1 MSHTR
6 EAVMEQDVYFQL
18 GERLNQYP
26 VKMLLVEPF
35 LNILREIYTDE
46 EARLGAQFPV
56 GLYTAQELAQKLNR
70 PEKPLT
76 EMLEKMADKGTV
88 FVKKAQDGQSRYALT
103 PFVPG
108 VVEFQLMRG
117 TDTPR
122 DRKFAKMIE
131 SFMEGDMAELARAA
145 FRDPETAKQLIPV
158 PPARTITVEQG
169 LPPGTQVHS
178 FEKLSQLVEQETSFA
193 AAKCYC
199 RHHAYLVGK
208 PCKVSGIPEYSCLA
222 FGAAADYVAERRFGK
237 KITKEEAYQ
246 ILEAT
251 EKAGLVH
258 NTSNLRDSTVFVCNC
273 CGCCCG
279 FLKSMEWMGTNAM
292 LSFSNFRVQADTAEC
307 VGCGDCVERC
317 QVEALRLVDDVVSA
331 DESKCLGC
339 GNCVSA
345 CPTNC
350 LTMVRRAE
358 QIPPDAG
365 NTLGILG
372 M

>member
-1 MSHTR
+1 
-6 EAVMEQDVYFQL
+6 MEQDVYFQL

-26 VKMLLVEPF
+26 VKMPLVEAY
-35 LNILREIYTDE
+35 LNILREIYTEE
-46 EARLGAQFPV
+46 EARLGAQIPV
-56 GLYTAQELAQKLNR
+56 GVHTAQELAQRLNR

-76 EMLEKMADKGTV
+76 ELLERMADKGTI
-88 FVKKAQDGQSRYALT
+88 FVQRTEDGQSRYALT

-117 TDTPR
+117 TDTPK

-131 SFMEGDMAELARAA
+131 SFMEGELANLARAA
-145 FRDPETAKQLIPV
+145 FQDLEMVKQLVPV
-158 PPARTITVEQG
+158 PPARTVTVEKD
-169 LPPGTQVHS
+169 LPPDTQVHS
-178 FEKLSQLVEQETSFA
+178 FERLSRLVEQETSFA

-208 PCKVSGIPEYSCLA
+208 PCKVPGIPEYSCLA
-222 FGAAADYVAERRFGK
+222 FGAAADYVAERGFGK
-237 KITKEEAYQ
+237 RITKEQAYQ

-258 NTSNLRDSTVFVCNC
+258 NTSNIRGSTVFVCNC

-317 QVEALRLVDDVVSA
+317 QVKALRLADNVVSVGEA
-331 DESKCLGC
+331 KCLGC

-358 QIPPDAG
+358 RIPPEAG
-365 NTLGILG
+365 STLGILG